1 MTTITVP
8 VDERWMASNGFGRDT
23 VEPELRLVL
32 AAKLY
37 ELRRATLGQAAAM
50 AGLSI
55 WQFTDA
61 LPRLGVSLVN
71 ATQDQLREDLQQA

>member
-1 MTTITVP
+1 
-8 VDERWMASNGFGRDT
+8 MASNGFGRDT